1 MENDAK
7 YTCPACHAKTCS
19 LECVKRHKLRL
30 ECSGKVDPTKF
41 VSNKELS
48 SSQALVNR
56 DYNYLLNFER
66 QISLRKEDVKS
77 SAKNMFKRKQG
88 ANNGNKRQRPNHPEP
103 VDSRISQVN
112 RVFPNNPQT
121 SIKRENTLVIHLPAG
136 MSRANQNKSG
146 FDKKAGAYIWT
157 VEWVPVD
164 AQGKPHK
171 SFISYRLKETTKLR
185 DAVPL
190 NVLQNSV
197 EGQDFPKENLH
208 FYLANCIGTSTE
220 RSVIALDAEST
231 ISSALSGKVVLE
243 YPQIFI
249 TTDSLIWAKYVQDE
263 KTAYG
268 GEESSESE
276 TSSESSSDDLD
287 SESSDSDDSEPEEES
302 SKAPETLVEKTVVSG
317 LTIVNPTSVVQPA
330 VSSGL
335 AQLSYESDQDSEE
348 GVSA

>member
-41 VSNKELS
+41 VPNKELS
-48 SSQALVNR
+48 SSQAVVNR

-88 ANNGNKRQRPNHPEP
+88 ANNGNKRQRPNPEL
-103 VDSRISQVN
+103 VDSRISQIN

-121 SIKRENTLVIHLPAG
+121 SIKRENTLVVHLPAG

-164 AQGKPHK
+164 ADGKPHK
-171 SFISYRLKETTKLR
+171 GFISYRLKETTKLR

-197 EGQDFPKENLH
+197 VGQDFPKEHLQ

-220 RSVIALDAEST
+220 RSVIALDPGST

-268 GEESSESE
+268 AEYSSESE
-276 TSSESSSDDLD
+276 MSSESSSDNLD
-287 SESSDSDDSEPEEES
+287 SESSDSEDSEPEEES
-302 SKAPETLVEKTVVSG
+302 SKAPEAVVEKADVSERV
-317 LTIVNPTSVVQPA
+317 VNPASVLQPV